1 MDDGLTVEHAH
12 PQVFD
17 RTLRDI
23 VLTIGHSTHPI
34 DMFLDL
40 LQRHRVTAVCDVR
53 STPFSRT
60 NPEFTRESLQRSLQI
75 RGVAYVFLGQELGAR
90 SQDPSCYVNGK
101 VAYDRLAGTELFQ
114 TGLNRVRQGIKKH
127 RIALMCAE
135 RDPLQ
140 CHRTILVSR
149 HLVAGGLAVQH
160 ITGDGQLESHQDA
173 MQRLVRRLGLPE
185 HDLFRTTDDLVADAY
200 RIQGE
205 RIAYVPPARR
215 DKASEGA
222 SR

>member
-1 MDDGLTVEHAH
+1 MLTHTLDGTQHDV
-12 PQVFD
+12 
-17 RTLRDI
+17 

-34 DMFLDL
+34 DTFLDL
-40 LQRHRVTAVCDVR
+40 LSRNGVTAVCDVR

-60 NPEFTRESLQRSLQI
+60 NPQFTRDNLRSSLLI
-75 RGVAYVFLGQELGAR
+75 RGIAYVFLGQELGAR
-90 SQDPSCYVNGK
+90 SQDPSCYINGR
-101 VAYDRLAGTELFQ
+101 VEYDRLACTEHFQ
-114 TGLNRVRQGIKKH
+114 AGLRRVHEGIKKY

-160 ITGDGQLESHQDA
+160 ITGDGQLESHADV
-173 MQRLVRRLGLPE
+173 MRRLVRQLGLPE
-185 HDLFRTTDDLVADAY
+185 HDLFRSTDDLVEDAY

-205 RIAYVPPARR
+205 RIAYVPSATTHDGHKAR
-215 DKASEGA
+215 EGV